1 MMKIKIIVVGKLKEQ
16 YLQAAECEYIKRLK
30 PYTKIDFVEIKERTG
45 KEGASANELKEL
57 LNQEWLDIQ
66 KHLNQKDTV
75 WCLDVHGEII
85 SSEQFSQK
93 INNWKTWESSLSQ
106 LVFVIGGP
114 AGIDDQLRARAKW
127 LWSMSKLT
135 FTHQFVRVIL
145 LEQIYRAEKIMR
157 NEPYHK

>member
-1 MMKIKIIVVGKLKEQ
+1 MRIKIIVVGKLKEK
-16 YLQAAECEYIKRLK
+16 YLQAAEAEYMKRLR
-30 PYTKIDFVEIKERTG
+30 PYAKVEFIEVKERTG
-45 KEGASANELKEL
+45 KEGISENEQKDLLK
-57 LNQEWLDIQ
+57 QEWDDI
-66 KHLNQKDTV
+66 KRHLSDSDTV
-75 WCLDVHGEII
+75 WCLDVHGEIV
-85 SSEQFSQK
+85 SSEVLSEKMQK
-93 INNWKTWESSLSQ
+93 WKTWESSQSQ

-114 AGIDDQLRARAKW
+114 AGLDDRLRQRSKW